1 MLQLS
6 ALRREFRARR
16 LLKAQIVSAGGG
28 QRQCVREGGG
38 RGAARACPTDGH
50 TLVCRLQRQ
59 SFSGRLVACPGPR
72 NQRVCTSATAC
83 KASSPGL
90 PLGLLSL
97 HSSPLVDPTHVAPAW
112 WQAPSCSTL
121 LGLRRAPTAAR
132 EPSPTVLTLAL
143 SPSLPGLGFLARSPS
158 SAGMRACET

>member
-59 SFSGRLVACPGPR
+59 SFSGRLVACPG
-72 NQRVCTSATAC
+72 
-83 KASSPGL
+83 
-90 PLGLLSL
+90 LLTYVTYGAMVYDRRPAKPKSMHIGNSL
-97 HSSPLVDPTHVAPAW
+97 
-112 WQAPSCSTL
+112 
-121 LGLRRAPTAAR
+121 
-132 EPSPTVLTLAL
+132 
-143 SPSLPGLGFLARSPS
+143 
-158 SAGMRACET
+158 